1 MNGLFSVLT
10 EDDLKRIA
18 FVLLVI
24 LANFVFAVL
33 GAIVRGGFDA
43 KAGGLDYKKLPVFFT
58 TQVLPFVVGLA
69 FFEAFLHVL
78 PPSELTQTLLSP
90 ANLRRAIIY
99 AGHSATKMA
108 EGAEL
113 SEDDRLTLKD
123 LGEEE
128 PDQGMEYKC
137 ARCETPVTAA
147 KADDNGGLCDPCA
160 AFEGGP
166 HAAT

>member
-90 ANLRRAIIY
+90 PSVAPDSLI
-99 AGHSATKMA
+99 
-108 EGAEL
+108 EGAAAPVNWWL
-113 SEDDRLTLKD
+113 WLDPATLWAVYGAMVAK
-123 LGEEE
+123 L
-128 PDQGMEYKC
+128 
-137 ARCETPVTAA
+137 VTGLLKNMAYLVGKGQEAA
-147 KADDNGGLCDPCA
+147 QNASKGGAPA
-160 AFEGGP
+160 AP
-166 HAAT
+166 SA